1 MRTHRYILIGAALAA
16 VGCAS
21 SSEEPVDGVDPRLS
35 DHASITADSAALIA
49 MDYLPGWQVHQTE
62 LEPYQG
68 GLWYEFELVNSD
80 DTDTELRVD
89 ANTGRIFEP
98 ATVEQEPGQLLMAA
112 IPDARAR
119 QLALARTGGGRIIK
133 ADIEVEDGVLLYTYE
148 ITKGG
153 AGGIDIVDVDATTGT
168 VLAQSNQTR

>member
-1 MRTHRYILIGAALAA
+1 MLIGAALAA

-21 SSEEPVDGVDPRLS
+21 SSETPIEGVEPQIADDR
-35 DHASITADSAALIA
+35 ASITADSAASIA
-49 MDYLPGWQVHQTE
+49 MGYLPGWEVNHTE
-62 LEPYQG
+62 LEPYVG
-68 GLWYEFELVNSD
+68 GLWYEFELVNGD

-98 ATVEQEPGQLLMAA
+98 ATVEQESGQLLMAA

-133 ADIEVEDGVLLYTYE
+133 GDIESENGVLLYTYE
-148 ITKGG
+148 IVQPGT
-153 AGGIDIVDVDATTGT
+153 AGVTIIDVDATTGS
-168 VLAQSNQTR
+168 VLAQSHQLR

>member
-1 MRTHRYILIGAALAA
+1 MRTHRYLLIGAVLAA
-16 VGCAS
+16 AGCAS
-21 SSEEPVDGVDPRLS
+21 STQEPVAGVNPELA

-49 MDYLPGWQVHQTE
+49 MDYLPGWEVHQSE
-62 LEPYQG
+62 LEPYQNG
-68 GLWYEFELVNSD
+68 VWYEFELQLD

-98 ATVEQEPGQLLMAA
+98 ATVEQQPGQLLMAA

-133 ADIEVEDGVLLYTYE
+133 GDIEVEDGVLLYTYE
-148 ITKGG
+148 ITKPGM
-153 AGGIDIVDVDATTGT
+153 AGITIIDVDATTGS
-168 VLAQSNQTR
+168 VLAQSHQLR